1 MILEILL
8 CATAAK
14 ADCEHRALKL
24 PETATYQEC
33 QDIRT
38 QLLSTREV
46 SGLPEHLYAEITCK

>member
-38 QLLSTREV
+38 QLLSTR
-46 SGLPEHLYAEITCK
+46 